1 MTRKT
6 SPACSPPDQLFSSA
20 LPVVTGIGVEVQHQ
34 RQHLHQQ
41 DQKQRHNWD
50 NWANWA
56 LLGSDIVALHHSLFL
71 APKLRAPTS
80 PLARHPGLSGD
91 KGAATAKVTDPGQF
105 TSYDRYERYESPDPA
120 QQRQQRT
127 LRRSQTPIS
136 PEHSSRSGTSTP
148 LSHRGLRRTPRFVGT
163 PSPPPNQPA
172 SPPRRVHLEAVS
184 VGISPGGLFA
194 TADPKRTPDP
204 AAKKE
209 RRHPVRQL
217 SQDLLSD
224 PLEEASTTLPPS
236 FIPPRSSS
244 SNRTHRKAAHPAVHI
259 SQHTHSA
266 ILWALEEALRQP
278 NPFTP
283 DLIEENASMADLRG
297 AGGQPAVTNGF
308 SSSTSRPTAPPAQTG
323 SPSGIKGPRMI
334 MRERQAR
341 EERQRAERDR
351 LERQHAEQE
360 AREVEEQ
367 QRRMA
372 ERRAPAAGAGPTG
385 GMAQGGDPSAS
396 IPTQTLD
403 PAGGTQRRQQQQ
415 PSAPHAQQPAL
426 RPHQPSQSHRQSRAA
441 AAAQQQQQYSGVPDS
456 GGAGGQMPSAPAAQ
470 PGDTST
476 ATKTQPRNS
485 FPHAFERWE
494 ALSAHWE
501 GLTSF
506 WIRKLQ
512 QHADEIDRDPVSA
525 QLSRQVSDL
534 SAAGANLFHAVVE
547 LQRLRASSERKF
559 QRWFFET
566 RSELERHEETKA
578 SLERALQDERHSK
591 AAAIQEALEN
601 ERANSKTQ
609 KRVNEMQKELLISKE
624 EARRAWEELGRR
636 EQEERDRTFSLQQGL
651 PTIVGGVQVVPMTQ
665 GVSRGPSTRDS
676 RQAQQ
681 PDPPSQQY
689 PQQYSQAKPPP
700 PAAPS
705 SGAGGG
711 YYEQPHDIEEE
722 RPYTA
727 EGGSEAGYS
736 EGEYVIDA
744 QGNFVRDSHGDKVPY
759 RAPGT
764 PGDDDSDSWTEE
776 YETPSAQH
784 GVSYPPSA
792 SQWSG
797 TYTSGQ
803 PDYTGTGYAAPG
815 WETMPRHHHPTRLS
829 DVLEEDET
837 RSRTSASQS
846 QVSRA

>member
-1 MTRKT
+1 
-6 SPACSPPDQLFSSA
+6 P
-20 LPVVTGIGVEVQHQ
+20 
-34 RQHLHQQ
+34 
-41 DQKQRHNWD
+41 
-50 NWANWA
+50 
-56 LLGSDIVALHHSLFL
+56 
-71 APKLRAPTS
+71 
-80 PLARHPGLSGD
+80 SGD
-91 KGAATAKVTDPGQF
+91 KGKATAKVTNPDQF
-105 TSYDRYERYESPDPA
+105 PSYDRYERYEPPEPPE
-120 QQRQQRT
+120 QRQLRP

-136 PEHSSRSGTSTP
+136 PEQSSRSAASTP

-184 VGISPGGLFA
+184 VGISPGGLFV
-194 TADPKRTPDP
+194 TADPERTSNPP
-204 AAKKE
+204 ARKA
-209 RRHPVRQL
+209 RQRPIRQL

-224 PLEEASTTLPPS
+224 PLEDASTTLPPS

-244 SNRTHRKAAHPAVHI
+244 SNRTHRKTAHPAVHI

-308 SSSTSRPTAPPAQTG
+308 SSSVPRPTAPPAQTG

-351 LERQHAEQE
+351 LERQHAENE
-360 AREVEEQ
+360 ARLVEEQ
-367 QRRMA
+367 QRRMT
-372 ERRAPAAGAGPTG
+372 ERRPPAAGAGPATD
-385 GMAQGGDPSAS
+385 MAQGPDPPAAM
-396 IPTQTLD
+396 PTQTLD
-403 PAGGTQRRQQQQ
+403 PADNTQRRQRQ
-415 PSAPHAQQPAL
+415 PSAPQAQQPSL
-426 RPHQPSQSHRQSRAA
+426 RPHQPSQSHRQSRSS
-441 AAAQQQQQYSGVPDS
+441 AAQQQQAHQFSGRPDS
-456 GGAGGQMPSAPAAQ
+456 GGAGEQMPSAPAAQ
-470 PGDTST
+470 PGDAST
-476 ATKTQPRNS
+476 TTKAQPRNS

-578 SLERALQDERHSK
+578 SLERALREERQSK
-591 AAAIQEALEN
+591 AAAIQEAVEN
-601 ERANSKTQ
+601 ERANNKTQ

-665 GVSRGPSTRDS
+665 GVPSRGPSSRES

-681 PDPPSQQY
+681 PELPPQQYQY
-689 PQQYSQAKPPP
+689 PQGKPPP

-711 YYEQPHDIEEE
+711 YYQSPPDIEEE

-744 QGNFVRDSHGDKVPY
+744 HGNFVRDSHGDGVPY

-776 YETPSAQH
+776 SEAPSAH
-784 GVSYPPSA
+784 PGVSYPPSA

-797 TYTSGQ
+797 THTSGQ
-803 PDYTGTGYAAPG
+803 PDYTGTGFAAPG

-837 RSRTSASQS
+837 RSRTSAGQS

>member
-1 MTRKT
+1 
-6 SPACSPPDQLFSSA
+6 
-20 LPVVTGIGVEVQHQ
+20 
-34 RQHLHQQ
+34 
-41 DQKQRHNWD
+41 
-50 NWANWA
+50 
-56 LLGSDIVALHHSLFL
+56 
-71 APKLRAPTS
+71 
-80 PLARHPGLSGD
+80 
-91 KGAATAKVTDPGQF
+91 
-105 TSYDRYERYESPDPA
+105 
-120 QQRQQRT
+120 
-127 LRRSQTPIS
+127 
-136 PEHSSRSGTSTP
+136 
-148 LSHRGLRRTPRFVGT
+148 
-163 PSPPPNQPA
+163 
-172 SPPRRVHLEAVS
+172 
-184 VGISPGGLFA
+184 
-194 TADPKRTPDP
+194 
-204 AAKKE
+204 
-209 RRHPVRQL
+209 
-217 SQDLLSD
+217 
-224 PLEEASTTLPPS
+224 
-236 FIPPRSSS
+236 
-244 SNRTHRKAAHPAVHI
+244 
-259 SQHTHSA
+259 
-266 ILWALEEALRQP
+266 
-278 NPFTP
+278 
-283 DLIEENASMADLRG
+283 
-297 AGGQPAVTNGF
+297 
-308 SSSTSRPTAPPAQTG
+308 
-323 SPSGIKGPRMI
+323 

-351 LERQHAEQE
+351 LERQHAENE
-360 AREVEEQ
+360 ARLLEEQ

-372 ERRAPAAGAGPTG
+372 ERRPPAAGAGPTT
-385 GMAQGGDPSAS
+385 GMAQGGDPSAP

-403 PAGGTQRRQQQQ
+403 PAESTQRRQQQ
-415 PSAPHAQQPAL
+415 PSAPHAQPAI
-426 RPHQPSQSHRQSRAA
+426 RPHQSSQSHRQSRTS
-441 AAAQQQQQYSGVPDS
+441 AAQQQQAHQFSGVPDS
-456 GGAGGQMPSAPAAQ
+456 GGAGEQMPSAPAAQ
-470 PGDTST
+470 PGDAST
-476 ATKTQPRNS
+476 TTKAQPRNS

-578 SLERALQDERHSK
+578 SLERALREERQSK
-591 AAAIQEALEN
+591 AAAIQEAVEN
-601 ERANSKTQ
+601 ERANNKTQ

-665 GVSRGPSTRDS
+665 GVPSRGPSTREP

-681 PDPPSQQY
+681 PELPPQQY
-689 PQQYSQAKPPP
+689 PQYSQGKPPP

-711 YYEQPHDIEEE
+711 YYQPPQEIEEE

-744 QGNFVRDSHGDKVPY
+744 QGNFVRDSHGDRVPY
-759 RAPGT
+759 RGPGT

-792 SQWSG
+792 SQWTG

>member
-1 MTRKT
+1 
-6 SPACSPPDQLFSSA
+6 
-20 LPVVTGIGVEVQHQ
+20 
-34 RQHLHQQ
+34 
-41 DQKQRHNWD
+41 
-50 NWANWA
+50 
-56 LLGSDIVALHHSLFL
+56 
-71 APKLRAPTS
+71 
-80 PLARHPGLSGD
+80 
-91 KGAATAKVTDPGQF
+91 
-105 TSYDRYERYESPDPA
+105 
-120 QQRQQRT
+120 
-127 LRRSQTPIS
+127 
-136 PEHSSRSGTSTP
+136 
-148 LSHRGLRRTPRFVGT
+148 
-163 PSPPPNQPA
+163 
-172 SPPRRVHLEAVS
+172 
-184 VGISPGGLFA
+184 
-194 TADPKRTPDP
+194 
-204 AAKKE
+204 
-209 RRHPVRQL
+209 
-217 SQDLLSD
+217 
-224 PLEEASTTLPPS
+224 
-236 FIPPRSSS
+236 
-244 SNRTHRKAAHPAVHI
+244 
-259 SQHTHSA
+259 
-266 ILWALEEALRQP
+266 
-278 NPFTP
+278 
-283 DLIEENASMADLRG
+283 
-297 AGGQPAVTNGF
+297 
-308 SSSTSRPTAPPAQTG
+308 
-323 SPSGIKGPRMI
+323 

-351 LERQHAEQE
+351 LERQHAENE
-360 AREVEEQ
+360 ARLVEEQ

-372 ERRAPAAGAGPTG
+372 ERRGPAAGAGPTT
-385 GMAQGGDPSAS
+385 GMAQGGDPSAPM
-396 IPTQTLD
+396 PTQTLD
-403 PAGGTQRRQQQQ
+403 PSEGTQRRHQH
-415 PSAPHAQQPAL
+415 PSAPPAQQPAI
-426 RPHQPSQSHRQSRAA
+426 RPHQASQSHRQPRTS
-441 AAAQQQQQYSGVPDS
+441 AAQQQQAPQFSGLPDS
-456 GGAGGQMPSAPAAQ
+456 GGAGEQMPSAPTAQ
-470 PGDTST
+470 PGDAST
-476 ATKTQPRNS
+476 TTKAQPRNS

-578 SLERALQDERHSK
+578 SLERALREERQSK
-591 AAAIQEALEN
+591 AAAIQEAVEN

-665 GVSRGPSTRDS
+665 GVPSRGPSTRES

-681 PDPPSQQY
+681 PELPSQQY
-689 PQQYSQAKPPP
+689 PQYPQGKPPP

-711 YYEQPHDIEEE
+711 YYPSPQEIEEE

-744 QGNFVRDSHGDKVPY
+744 QGNFVRDSHGDRVPY

-764 PGDDDSDSWTEE
+764 PGDDDSDSWAEE